1 MVWKIKFDKRAEK
14 KFAKFDKQIQKR
26 IKDFLDKKL
35 AIDPYSHSTLLV
47 NSDDFFRSR
56 IGDYRIIFKLN
67 NKELIIIL
75 LDIGHRREIYKLNN
89 IKVIK

>member
-14 KFAKFDKQIQKR
+14 KFAKLDLQIQRR
-26 IKDFLDKKL
+26 IKDFLDKRL
-35 AIDPYSHSTLLV
+35 VIDPYGHSTLLV

-75 LDIGHRREIYKLNN
+75 IDIGHRREVYK
-89 IKVIK
+89 